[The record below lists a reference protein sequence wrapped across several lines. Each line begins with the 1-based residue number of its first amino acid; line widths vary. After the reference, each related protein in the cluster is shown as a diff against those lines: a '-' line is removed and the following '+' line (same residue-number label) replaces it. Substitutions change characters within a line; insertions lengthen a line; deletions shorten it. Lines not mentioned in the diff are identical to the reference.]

1 MFNIEKSTIILLVI
15 IASGI
20 ITSIP
25 FVESAI
31 PPTAAYK
38 TISVNGTELEAFTY
52 NDILT
57 LSSDGSISFD
67 TVSVDSN
74 SQDPNFPAWD
84 YRKTITI
91 DNTLVDSDLT
101 GFPVLISFTDTD
113 LRDKALSNGDDI
125 LFADVTGTQLDHEFE
140 MYDGTTGQMIAW
152 VKADLTDTLD
162 TVIYMYYGNSA
173 SSNQENIEAVWD
185 DNYGGVWHLHDDF
198 LDSTSTN
205 ADGTNTGTVDIVG
218 QIGNAQDFDGIADNI
233 KLGTNLYNSQTQ
245 GSISAWIEPT
255 NPTDDAIFMMGDN
268 GAASSKMWWIRSMT
282 YSPDGANQ
290 DLQVFSRSTSGNHR
304 VYGDTSFV
312 DGQRH
317 YVTITGDGVEHRV
330 FKDGVEQSII
340 VCGACSNTGNWF
352 QPNVGGSNQDY
363 WIGAQIRN
371 GISIGGQFEGI
382 IDEVRSA
389 TTVLSPE
396 WISTEYNNQID
407 PSLFYSV
414 GSEELFGVTDEIIF
428 SVVGGSGGSV
438 LDATTPRMIKHSVQP
453 IDSQSFEITGLP
465 IFDFLNI
472 QGLITLNG
480 STSTKI
486 EMEFNNDT
494 GSNYSRGSVG
504 NSNDIQ
510 VSFASSSKD
519 RKFYQE
525 WHNMNSKT
533 GYQRVI
539 VFDNGTADFHSGLAF
554 EAVSYNGTD
563 RIESIKLRSQSGV
576 SVIESGSWVNVIG
589 WNSTE

>member
-31 PPTAAYK
+31 PPTVAYK
-38 TISVNGTELEAFTY
+38 TISVNGTQLEAFTY

-67 TVSVDSN
+67 AVNADTS

-113 LRDKALSNGDDI
+113 LRDNALSNGDDI

-152 VKADLTDTLD
+152 VKADLTDTVD

-185 DNYGGVWHLHDDF
+185 DNYVQVWHLHDDL
-198 LDSTSTN
+198 LDSTSN
-205 ADGTNTGTVDIVG
+205 NIDAINSGSIDAVGLIGDG
-218 QIGNAQDFDGIADNI
+218 QEFDGISDY
-233 KLGTNLYNSQTQ
+233 LYASVTGGDIVNAYPFTMSM
-245 GSISAWIEPT
+245 IVEPDAFGNKSWFGLFDKSSNGVYFHT
-255 NPTDDAIFMMGDN
+255 EDRTSPSTIRSVARNTSHTPTSPTDTINPSGVNWYHVAVVHTNATHRELWTNAVLQDTDN
-268 GAASSKMWWIRSMT
+268 TNVNFPTGLL
-282 YSPDGANQ
+282 D
-290 DLQVFSRSTSGNHR
+290 RSTAGRLDRASHG
-304 VYGDTSFV
+304 SSA
-312 DGQRH
+312 DGR
-317 YVTITGDGVEHRV
+317 
-330 FKDGVEQSII
+330 
-340 VCGACSNTGNWF
+340 
-352 QPNVGGSNQDY
+352 
-363 WIGAQIRN
+363 
-371 GISIGGQFEGI
+371 
-382 IDEVRSA
+382 IDEVRVA
-389 TTVLSPE
+389 NVALSSS
-396 WISTEYNNQID
+396 WLITEYNNQSD

-510 VSFASSSKD
+510 VSFSSSSKD

-539 VFDNGTADFHSGLAF
+539 VFDNGTANFHSGLAF